1 MTFPFVSVTDGRTE
15 RAVWTG
21 QNGNG
26 IPNDCGPANVKGF
39 LTWLNRAPA
48 LTVADIA
55 RVIDG
60 PQFNGTT
67 ARDCGEYLRR
77 QGLTPVYGSACKAAP
92 FVALV
97 QYNRLP
103 VANRLDKSG
112 RTFLHWITI
121 TAMGA
126 GGVTYNDPYHPDAAH
141 GAGLRMTLL
150 ELAHAEQGNVYRWSV
165 AERPAPVVDDGSGGG
180 PDDVPEQVYIQPET
194 NIRTSR
200 STASSANILG
210 ESAKTWL
217 PVQAVRESV
226 PVEGFAW
233 WRIALQP
240 VWPAGLFALEKQ
252 GPDVKVAYV
261 RADRVRKSVPV
272 TPPPV
277 VTPPTPTPTP
287 ADPIAARVDAN
298 PARYLL
304 GIHELCCNGV
314 QDAFSA
320 GCMAGMVYNNATGAI
335 QLADASAERIVMSRI
350 YFNQPIEPRELLKQH
365 GINPDSTSRTR
376 GWFRGINEYDVKGY
390 GGSVEDIY
398 RRAAFDRECATLLR
412 KAAPNAG
419 WVAGGLPH
427 GNYDFTKPEICA
439 AVKDAYAADYNS
451 GLYAAYDIHNYPK
464 TEVGDVKNFRKYA
477 PIWYARRADFLFTH
491 CGFDPKRRR
500 IVSSEYGIEGPNGG
514 LAHQGFNHTEF
525 LDFCEWTLEVM
536 TAPLVMPDG
545 KQYPSPYIAQT
556 FFQLY
561 GAQQGRWQGYEMT
574 GFMPVLRDLWKRG
587 TKRAALRSAVP
598 VDLFDGATPPEDY
611 VPAPKSMD

>member
-1 MTFPFVSVTDGRTE
+1 MTLPFVSVTDGRNE

-39 LTWLNRAPA
+39 LTWLSKADGV
-48 LTVADIA
+48 TVADIA
-55 RVIDG
+55 RAIDA
-60 PQFNGTT
+60 PAFNGTT
-67 ARDCGEYLRR
+67 AKDCTDYLKRY
-77 QGLTPVYGSACKAAP
+77 GLTPVLGANCTAAP

-112 RTFLHWITI
+112 RTFFHWIAI
-121 TAMGA
+121 TEIRANGS
-126 GGVTYNDPYHPDAAH
+126 VIYNDPYHASAAD
-141 GAGLRMTLL
+141 GAGLMMT
-150 ELAHAEQGNVYRWSV
+150 AAEFRAAEVAIRHRWSV
-165 AERPAPVVDDGSGGG
+165 AERPVPVIDDGAGSGA
-180 PDDVPEQVYIQPET
+180 DEVTEQVFIQPET
-194 NIRTSR
+194 NIRASK
-200 STASSANILG
+200 TAATPANILG
-210 ESAKTWL
+210 ESAKAWM
-217 PVQAVRESV
+217 PVQAVREGAI
-226 PVEGFAW
+226 VEGFAW

-252 GPDVKVAYV
+252 RPDVKVAYV
-261 RADRVRKSVPV
+261 RADRVRKTVPV
-272 TPPPV
+272 TQPPV
-277 VTPPTPTPTP
+277 VTPPTPTPS
-287 ADPIAARVDAN
+287 DPIAALVDAN

-314 QDAFSA
+314 QHAFDG
-320 GCMAGMVYNNATGAI
+320 GCMAGMVYDNATGAI

-350 YFNQPIEPRELLKQH
+350 YFSQPIAPRELLKQH
-365 GINPDSTSRTR
+365 GINPDATSRTR

-451 GLYAAYDIHNYPK
+451 GLYAAFDIHNYPK

-491 CGFDPKRRR
+491 CGFDPRRRR

-525 LDFCEWTLEVM
+525 LDFCEWTLDVM

-574 GFMPVLRDLWKRG
+574 GYMPVLRDLWKRG
-587 TKRAALRSAVP
+587 TKRAALRSAAP
-598 VDLFDGATPPEDY
+598 VDLFEGATPPEDY
-611 VPAPKSMD
+611 VPPAKVMG

>member
-1 MTFPFVSVTDGRTE
+1 MTIPFVSVVDGRSE
-15 RAVWTG
+15 RAVWIG

-26 IPNDCGPANVKGF
+26 IRNDCGPANVKSF
-39 LTWLNRAPA
+39 LTWLDKADGV
-48 LTVADIA
+48 TVADIA
-55 RVIDG
+55 RAIDG
-60 PQFNGTT
+60 PQHDGTT
-67 ARDCGEYLRR
+67 AKDCTDYLKRY
-77 QGLTPVYGSACKAAP
+77 GLTPVLGANCTAAP
-92 FVALV
+92 FVPLV
-97 QYNRLP
+97 HYNRLP

-112 RTFLHWITI
+112 RTFPHWI
-121 TAMGA
+121 M
-126 GGVTYNDPYHPDAAH
+126 VTEIRPNGDVVYNDPYHASAAD
-141 GAGLRMTLL
+141 GAGLVMT
-150 ELAHAEQGNVYRWSV
+150 AAQFRAAEVAVRYRWSV
-165 AERPAPVVDDGSGGG
+165 LERPPLVVEDGSGSGAEE
-180 PDDVPEQVYIQPET
+180 VTEQVYIQPET

-217 PVQAVRESV
+217 PVQAVRE
-226 PVEGFAW
+226 PAIIEGFAW

-252 GPDVKVAYV
+252 RPDTKTAYV
-261 RADRVRKSVPV
+261 RADRVRKTVPV
-272 TPPPV
+272 TPP
-277 VTPPTPTPTP
+277 TP
-287 ADPIAARVDAN
+287 APVDPIAARVDAA

-314 QDAFSA
+314 QHSFDA

-335 QLADASAERIVMSRI
+335 QLADASAERIVMARI
-350 YFNQPIEPRELLKQH
+350 YFKEPIAPRELLKQH
-365 GINPDSTSRTR
+365 GINPDATTGTR
-376 GWFRGINEYDVKGY
+376 AWLRGINEYDVKGY

-439 AVKDAYAADYNS
+439 AVRDAYAADYNS
-451 GLYAAYDIHNYPK
+451 GLYAAFDIHNYPK
-464 TEVGDVKNFRKYA
+464 TDVDAPKNFRKYA

-491 CGFDPKRRR
+491 CGFDPNRRR

-514 LAHQGFNHTEF
+514 LTHQGFNHTEF

-561 GAQQGRWQGYEMT
+561 GEQQGRWQGYEMN
-574 GFMPVLRDLWKRG
+574 GYMPVLRELWKRG
-587 TKRAALRSAVP
+587 TKRATLRSAAP

-611 VPAPKSMD
+611 APARKEME

>member
-1 MTFPFVSVTDGRTE
+1 MIPFVSVTEGRTE
-15 RAVWTG
+15 RTVWTG

-26 IPNDCGPANVKGF
+26 IRNDCGPANVKSF
-39 LTWLNRAPA
+39 LAWLDKADGV
-48 LTVADIA
+48 TVADIA
-55 RVIDG
+55 RAIDG
-60 PQFNGTT
+60 PAHDGTT
-67 ARDCGEYLRR
+67 AKDCTDYLKRY
-77 QGLTPVYGSACKAAP
+77 GLTPVLGPNCTAAP
-92 FVALV
+92 FVPLV
-97 QYNRLP
+97 HYNRLP

-112 RTFLHWITI
+112 RTFWHWI
-121 TAMGA
+121 M
-126 GGVTYNDPYHPDAAH
+126 VTEIRPNGDVVYNDPYHASAAD
-141 GAGLRMTLL
+141 GAGLVMT
-150 ELAHAEQGNVYRWSV
+150 AAQFRAAEVAVRHRWSV
-165 AERPAPVVDDGSGGG
+165 AERPPLVVDDGAGGG
-180 PDDVPEQVYIQPET
+180 AEELTEQVYVQPET

-200 STASSANILG
+200 STASPANILG

-217 PVQAVRESV
+217 AIQAVRE
-226 PVEGFAW
+226 PAIIEGFAW

-252 GPDVKVAYV
+252 RPDVKVAYV
-261 RADRVRKSVPV
+261 RADRVRKTVPV
-272 TPPPV
+272 TPPPPQ
-277 VTPPTPTPTP
+277 PPPSS
-287 ADPIAARVDAN
+287 DPIAARVDAN

-314 QDAFSA
+314 QHSFDA
-320 GCMAGMVYNNATGAI
+320 GCMAGMVYNNAVGAI
-335 QLADASAERIVMSRI
+335 QLADANAERIVMSRI
-350 YFNQPIEPRELLKQH
+350 YFNQPITPRELLKQH
-365 GINPDSTSRTR
+365 GINPDSTSGTR

-398 RRAAFDRECATLLR
+398 RRAAFDRECATILR

-439 AVKDAYAADYNS
+439 AVRDAYAADYNS
-451 GLYAAYDIHNYPK
+451 GLYAAFDIHNYPK
-464 TEVGDVKNFRKYA
+464 TDVDAPKNFRKYA

-514 LAHQGFNHTEF
+514 LAHQGFNHSEF

-561 GAQQGRWQGYEMT
+561 GEQQGRWQGYEMN
-574 GFMPVLRDLWKRG
+574 GYMPVLRELWQRG
-587 TKRAALRSAVP
+587 TKRVTLRSAAP
-598 VDLFDGATPPEDY
+598 VDLFDGATPPEGY
-611 VPAPKSMD
+611 APAPKAMD